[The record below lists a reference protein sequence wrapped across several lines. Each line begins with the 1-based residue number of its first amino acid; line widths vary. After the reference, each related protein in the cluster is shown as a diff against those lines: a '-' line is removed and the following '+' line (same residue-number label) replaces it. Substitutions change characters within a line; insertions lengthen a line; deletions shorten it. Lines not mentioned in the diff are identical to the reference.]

1 MSSLQFKDA
10 QHRMLSRIAA
20 TKAVIP
26 EGLPHWGNPETGEW
40 TLTPDGDWT
49 GGAYVGQLWLARM
62 IDPAS
67 ATLEEIHRAMERMEP
82 RTEMKTAFKGFGFYY
97 GAAVGHI
104 LFQDPAARD
113 LALRAAHSLA
123 DMFDERLGLI
133 PLGEDAEEASATGSA
148 ESSID
153 SLQASGLLFW
163 AASESNDDR
172 LGQAAVRH
180 TARVLQNH
188 VHADGSVI
196 QSSTLDPETGAV
208 IRTHTHK
215 GYSDTS
221 IWGRAQAWA
230 MIYSTQATL
239 ARPDEP
245 LWLEYATRTADW
257 WIANAPAD
265 RVAFWDFSDPAIP
278 DTSRDTAATAM
289 ATSAL
294 LNLSYALGDNEK
306 AGAYEAFARETASAL
321 VDGYLT
327 PCRPGDERPVG
338 ILTGGCFTRKS
349 IVRSHDAAT
358 DVELIFGSYYLFE
371 ALAVLAGSLPA
382 GRI

>member
-1 MSSLQFKDA
+1 
-10 QHRMLSRIAA
+10 MLSRILA

-40 TLTPDGDWT
+40 TLTHDGDWT
-49 GGAYVGQLWLARM
+49 GGAYVGQLWLSRT

-67 ATLEEIHRAMERMEP
+67 CSLEEIHQAMARMEP

-97 GAAVGHI
+97 GAALGHI
-104 LFQDPAARD
+104 LLQDTTAREM
-113 LALRAAHSLA
+113 ALKAAHSLA

-133 PLGEDAEEASATGSA
+133 PLGQDAEEASAIGAA

-163 AASESNDDR
+163 AASELGDPR
-172 LGQAAVRH
+172 LEEAAVRH

-188 VHADGSVI
+188 VHPDGSVI
-196 QSSTLDPETGAV
+196 QSSTLSPETGDV
-208 IRTHTHK
+208 IKTHTHK
-215 GYSDTS
+215 GYGDTS

-230 MIYSTQATL
+230 MIYSAQAAV
-239 ARPDEP
+239 ARPEEP

-257 WIANAPAD
+257 WIANVPAD
-265 RVAFWDFSDPAIP
+265 KVAFWDFSDPSIP

-289 ATSAL
+289 ATAAL
-294 LNLSYALGDNEK
+294 LKLSYALGDSEK
-306 AGAYEAFARETASAL
+306 AAAYESFAGETASAL

-327 PCRPGDERPVG
+327 PCRPGDERPIG

-349 IVRSHDAAT
+349 IVRSVDAAT
-358 DVELIFGSYYLFE
+358 DVELIFGSYYLLE

>member
-1 MSSLQFKDA
+1 MSFLHFKDA
-10 QHRMLSRIAA
+10 QHRMLSRILA

-49 GGAYVGQLWLARM
+49 GGAYVGQLWLTRM

-67 ATLEEIHRAMERMEP
+67 CSLEEIHQAMARMGL

-97 GAAVGHI
+97 GAALGHI
-104 LFQDPAARD
+104 LLQDTTAREM
-113 LALRAAHSLA
+113 ALKAAHSLA
-123 DMFDERLGLI
+123 DMFDECLGLI
-133 PLGEDAEEASATGSA
+133 PLGEDAEEASAIGSA

-163 AASESNDDR
+163 AASELGDAR
-172 LGQAAVRH
+172 LEEAAVRH
-180 TARVLQNH
+180 TARVLLNH
-188 VHADGSVI
+188 VHPDGSVI
-196 QSSTLDPETGAV
+196 QSSTLDPETGDV
-208 IRTHTHK
+208 IKTHTHK

-230 MIYSTQATL
+230 MIYSAQAAV
-239 ARPDEP
+239 ARPEEP
-245 LWLEYATRTADW
+245 MWLEYATRTADW
-257 WIANAPAD
+257 WMANVPAD
-265 RVAFWDFSDPAIP
+265 KVAFWDFNDPSIP
-278 DTSRDTAATAM
+278 DTSRDTASTAM
-289 ATSAL
+289 ATAAL
-294 LNLSYALGDNEK
+294 LKLSYALGDSENAE
-306 AGAYEAFARETASAL
+306 AYESFARDTASAL
-321 VDGYLT
+321 IDGYLT
-327 PCRPGDERPVG
+327 PCRPDDERPVG

-349 IVRSHDAAT
+349 IVRSVDAAT
-358 DVELIFGSYYLFE
+358 DVELIFGSYYLLE

>member
-1 MSSLQFKDA
+1 
-10 QHRMLSRIAA
+10 MLSRILAI
-20 TKAVIP
+20 KDVIP
-26 EGLPHWGNPETGEW
+26 EGLPHWADPETGRW

-49 GGAYVGQLWLARM
+49 GGAYVGELWLARTL
-62 IDPAS
+62 DPS
-67 ATLEEIHRAMERMEP
+67 SCSLEEIHQAMDRMAP
-82 RTEMKTAFKGFGFYY
+82 RTEKKTAFKGFGFYY
-97 GAAVGHI
+97 GAALGHI
-104 LFQDPAARD
+104 LLQDAAAREM
-113 LALRAAHSLA
+113 ALKAAHSLA

-133 PLGEDAEEASATGSA
+133 PLGQEAEEASDTGSA

-163 AASESNDDR
+163 AASELSDAR
-172 LGQAAVRH
+172 LEDVAVRH
-180 TARVLQNH
+180 TAQVLKNH
-188 VHADGSVI
+188 VHEDGSAI
-196 QSSTLDPETGAV
+196 QSSTLDPETGEV

-221 IWGRAQAWA
+221 IWGRAQGWA
-230 MIYSTQATL
+230 MIYSAQATV

-257 WIANAPAD
+257 WIENVPAD
-265 RVAFWDFSDPAIP
+265 KIAFWDFNDPSIP

-289 ATSAL
+289 ATAAL
-294 LNLSYALGDNEK
+294 LKLSYALGDSEQ
-306 AGAYEAFARETASAL
+306 AGTYESFARETATAL
-321 VDGYLT
+321 VGDYLT
-327 PCRPGDERPVG
+327 PCRPDDERPVG

-349 IVRSHDAAT
+349 IVRSVDAAT